1 MLIRD
6 TLAPVKTRS
15 PFGSLRQGSGLT
27 RLRSP
32 DALVLLSCAAAVTL
46 LLPLRGL
53 SGAFPSLAFA
63 ATLVLFTA
71 PGLLLSYWLLRDDI
85 SGVALVPVGFALSTG
100 LFGLLGVL
108 ALILHLSTADYLLGA
123 GTLLAAFLAVA
134 WWRTLR
140 VKTPAVEFSL
150 EQDAPYGPPAAWLWA
165 PFALLCGV
173 LAFVGIRRVP
183 NSYDDI
189 WVYLSWAKDFANS
202 ERLALVD
209 PYFGERIAELSRAKV
224 NGWLLEQAALSR
236 VSGLDTIELV
246 LRYLTPTLVVVALLM
261 VYALARTISKSERAA
276 VLIASVY
283 ALFHIIFIQP
293 SVQNVGVE
301 LAARISEDKYAA
313 RFLILPVTLLF
324 AVLFVESRRWRHLGL
339 FTFFCWAA
347 VAVHPSVLPAIGLCM
362 FGFGVAHVAANLRL
376 RSAWTGMVALALGM
390 WSVVLGPALLLF
402 TGRSPAAVLYSADI
416 NATPPKVLE
425 YTVFITES
433 WRHIYELGDGYYIMH
448 PWLLLNPVILGAYV
462 LGVPFLLKRMRTSVA
477 AQLLLGGLGVVT
489 VAVYVPP
496 VATFIGD
503 NLIVPGLLWRLAWPI
518 PLLALITTGWMVWD
532 ALTYAEMRLRGFGIR
547 HSVTKVLPL
556 ALVVL
561 LTAAA
566 APPSVEKA
574 VGLYRKFDVARTSN
588 YDPDPIYPWIRDNI
602 QDPGVLLARDSAN
615 NPLPAYS
622 TSLNVMSQRGEGMI
636 RDRKELEKLAGSH
649 INILQRYLDVHS
661 FFFGP
666 TLDTEAYSILRR
678 YDVDYL
684 MVYAGRPLDERLKT
698 LPGFFPVDDAPKE
711 RYSLYSVDLERLGKP
726 ASGSDRPSETAHPSH
741 PEEPSSDAGRS
752 RAPIEGSSRKIRPR
766 TI

>member
-1 MLIRD
+1 M
-6 TLAPVKTRS
+6 P
-15 PFGSLRQGSGLT
+15 
-27 RLRSP
+27 RLRSL
-32 DALVLLSCAAAVTL
+32 DALVLLSCTAAVIL

-53 SGAFPSLAFA
+53 SGAFPPVAFA
-63 ATLVLFTA
+63 ATIILFTA
-71 PGLLLSYWLLRDDI
+71 PGLLLSHWLLRDDL
-85 SGVALVPVGFALSTG
+85 SGLALVPVGFAISTG
-100 LFGLLGVL
+100 VFGLLGVP
-108 ALILHLSTADYLLGA
+108 ALVMHLSTADYLLAA
-123 GTLLAAFLAVA
+123 GTLLAAFLTVA
-134 WWRTLR
+134 AWRTLR
-140 VKTPAVEFSL
+140 VKAPAVESSP
-150 EQDAPYGPPAAWLWA
+150 EQDAPYGPPAGWLWA

-183 NSYDDI
+183 SSYDDI
-189 WVYLSWAKDFANS
+189 WVYLSWVKDFANS
-202 ERLALVD
+202 ERLALRD
-209 PYFGERIAELSRAKV
+209 PYFGERIAEFSRAKV

-236 VSGLDTIELV
+236 ASGLDTIELV
-246 LRYLTPTLVVVALLM
+246 LRYLTPTLIVVALLM
-261 VYALARTISKSERAA
+261 VYALALTVSKSERAA

-293 SVQNVGVE
+293 SVHNVGVE

-362 FGFGVAHVAANLRL
+362 FGFGVAHVGANPRL
-376 RSAWTGMVALALGM
+376 GSAWTGMVAFALGM
-390 WSVVLGPALLLF
+390 WSVVLGPIILLLF
-402 TGRSPAAVLYSADI
+402 TGRSPEAVLFSADI

-433 WRHIYELGDGYYIMH
+433 WRHIYELGEGYYIMH

-462 LGVPFLLKRMRTSVA
+462 FGVPFLLWRVRTSVA

-496 VATFIGD
+496 VATFIGND
-503 NLIVPGLLWRLAWPI
+503 LIVPGLLWRLAWPI
-518 PLLALITTGWMVWD
+518 PLLAMITVGWMLWE
-532 ALTYAEMRLRGFGIR
+532 ALGYAEMRLRGFGIGY
-547 HSVTKVLPL
+547 SVTRVLPL
-556 ALVVL
+556 ALVAL

-574 VGLYRKFDVARTSN
+574 VGLYRNFDVARTSD

-602 QDPGVLLARDSAN
+602 RDPGVLLARDSAN
-615 NPLPAYS
+615 NAVPAYS
-622 TSLNVMSQRGEGMI
+622 ASLNVVSQRGEGMI
-636 RDRKELEKLAGSH
+636 RDRDELEKLAGSH
-649 INILQRYLDVHS
+649 INIPQRYLDVHD

-666 TLDTEAYSILRR
+666 ILDREAYDILRR
-678 YDVDYL
+678 YHADYL

-698 LPGFFPVDDAPKE
+698 LPGFSPVNDAPREK
-711 RYSLYSVDLERLGKP
+711 YSLYAVDLRELGEPAHGPERP
-726 ASGSDRPSETAHPSH
+726 RETAPPA
-741 PEEPSSDAGRS
+741 PEQS
-752 RAPIEGSSRKIRPR
+752 
-766 TI
+766 

>member
-1 MLIRD
+1 MLAFAD
-6 TLAPVKTRS
+6 GNVSGPCSMPVKARS
-15 PFGSLRQGSGLT
+15 PGGLSRWSSGLA

-32 DALVLLSCAAAVTL
+32 DALVLLSSAAAVIL

-53 SGAFPSLAFA
+53 SGAFPPVAFA

-71 PGLLLSYWLLRDDI
+71 PGLLLSHWLLREDI
-85 SGVALVPVGFALSTG
+85 SGVALVPVGFAISTG
-100 LFGLLGVL
+100 IFGLLGVP
-108 ALILHLSTADYLLGA
+108 ALILHLSTENYLLAA
-123 GTLLAAFLAVA
+123 GTLLGAFLAVA
-134 WWRTLR
+134 AWRTVR
-140 VKTPAVEFSL
+140 PKERTL
-150 EQDAPYGPPAAWLWA
+150 ESSEASYGPPAGWLWA

-183 NSYDDI
+183 SSYDDI
-189 WVYLSWAKDFANS
+189 WVYMSWVRDFASS
-202 ERLALVD
+202 ERLALFD

-224 NGWLLEQAALSR
+224 NGWLLVQASLSR

-261 VYALARTISKSERAA
+261 VYALSLVISKSERAA

-283 ALFHIIFIQP
+283 ALFHIVFIQP
-293 SVQNVGVE
+293 SVHNVGVE

-324 AVLFVESRRWRHLGL
+324 ALLFVERRRWRHLGL

-362 FGFGVAHVAANLRL
+362 LGFGLAHVGANLRL
-376 RSAWTGMVALALGM
+376 RAAWTGMVALALGM
-390 WSVVLGPALLLF
+390 WSVVLGPVVLLLF
-402 TGRSPAAVLYSADI
+402 AGRSPEAVLFSADI

-462 LGVPFLLKRMRTSVA
+462 FGVPFLLWRVRTSVA

-496 VATFIGD
+496 VATFVGD
-503 NLIVPGLLWRLAWPI
+503 HLIVPGLLWRLAWPI
-518 PLLALITTGWMVWD
+518 PLLALITTGWMIWE
-532 ALTYAEMRLRGFGIR
+532 ALSYAEARLRGFGIGR
-547 HSVTKVLPL
+547 GVTRVLPL
-556 ALVVL
+556 VLVAL

-574 VGLYRKFDVARTSN
+574 VELYRKFDVARTTN
-588 YDPDPIYPWIRDNI
+588 YDPDPIYPWIRDSI
-602 QDPGVLLARDSAN
+602 EDPSVLLARDSAN
-615 NPLPAYS
+615 NVVPAYS
-622 TSLNVMSQRGEGMI
+622 DSLNVVSQRGEGMI
-636 RDRKELEKLAGSH
+636 RDREELEKLAGSR
-649 INILQRYLDVHS
+649 INIPQRYLGVHS

-666 TLDTEAYSILRR
+666 TLDREAYGILRR
-678 YDVDYL
+678 YRADYL
-684 MVYAGRPLDERLKT
+684 MVYADSLLDQRLKT
-698 LPGFFPVDDAPKE
+698 LPGFSPVEDAPREK
-711 RYSLYSVDLERLGKP
+711 YSLYNVDLEKLGKP
-726 ASGSDRPSETAHPSH
+726 ARGSNRPRETAPPAPS
-741 PEEPSSDAGRS
+741 
-752 RAPIEGSSRKIRPR
+752 
-766 TI
+766 